1 MKIKKYFFVLL
12 LVSLSGHQVLAAT
25 KDNPKDKAKDKA
37 KVSTT
42 IPQEV
47 VKQPTRT
54 IEAPPAANKIST
66 KTNDI
71 DRVIAVVNREV
82 ITEQELN
89 LSINIVKE
97 KFIQSK
103 QPLPPQAVI
112 EKEMLAKLIDDSII
126 YQEANNVGGR
136 VLDGELDGI
145 ISNMAIQK
153 KMTLEQ
159 FKQAV
164 EQDGIRYDKFRQ
176 NLRRDVIITRFKERE
191 VDSKVKL
198 TDAEIEAFISSN
210 KPRTSNAA
218 VSSAPDLISLAQILI
233 PIPTGAS
240 NADISALKLKAQS
253 IFDQV
258 SKETDFVAYANQVS
272 VSDKTIRFENLGYR
286 TLDRLPQIFVE
297 ATSGLSTGAV
307 VPKVIQSLAGFHVLK
322 VLDFKSNSSA
332 GNASNSDS
340 IFITQ
345 SEMNQL
351 ILILK
356 RGDAKEDLI
365 RRLRG
370 FSEQVKA
377 KTASFADIAKKYS
390 EDPNATKNNGYA
402 GWVSPGQIPPEMEIA
417 LRRLNPGEVSEPFQT
432 DYGWHIVQL
441 LNRRTSE
448 ITAGQQK
455 EYASAT
461 LRQMKLQKSYQDWI
475 TELRDNST
483 IDVRAPYSLKNVDE
497 K

>member
-1 MKIKKYFFVLL
+1 MKMKKYFLALL
-12 LVSLSGHQVLAAT
+12 LMSLSCHHALAAS
-25 KDNPKDKAKDKA
+25 KERPKDKA
-37 KVSTT
+37 KVSTS
-42 IPQEV
+42 IPQEET
-47 VKQPTRT
+47 KQPIQK
-54 IEAPPAANKIST
+54 IETSSNAKVI
-66 KTNDI
+66 TNDI

-89 LSINIVKE
+89 QSINIVKE

-103 QPLPPQAVI
+103 QPLPPQAVL

-126 YQEANNVGGR
+126 YQEATNTGAR
-136 VLDGELDGI
+136 VLDVELDGI
-145 ISNMAIQK
+145 INSMANQK
-153 KMTLEQ
+153 KMSMEQ

-164 EQDGIRYDKFRQ
+164 EKDGLKYEKFR
-176 NLRRDVIITRFKERE
+176 NDLRRDVVITRYKERE
-191 VDSKVKL
+191 VDSKVKVM
-198 TDAEIEAFISSN
+198 DAEIDAFISSN
-210 KPRTSNAA
+210 KPRSG
-218 VSSAPDLISLAQILI
+218 SSVATTPDLINLSQILI

-240 NADISALKLKAQS
+240 NSEIATLKSKAQS
-253 IFDQV
+253 ILEQAT
-258 SKETDFVAYANQVS
+258 KETDFVAYANQMS
-272 VSDKTIRFENLGYR
+272 TSDKSIRFENLGYR
-286 TLDRLPQIFVE
+286 SFDRLPQIFVD
-297 ATSGLSTGAV
+297 ATSGLSSGAL
-307 VPKVIQSLAGFHVLK
+307 VPKVLQSLAGFHVLK
-322 VLDFKSNSSA
+322 VLDFKSNATS
-332 GNASNSDS
+332 GNANNSES

-356 RGDAKEDLI
+356 RGDAKEDII

-370 FSEQVKA
+370 FSEQIRA
-377 KTASFADIAKKYS
+377 KTATFADIARKYS
-390 EDPNATKNNGYA
+390 EDPNAIKNNGYA

-441 LNRRTSE
+441 LNRRKSE
-448 ITAGQQK
+448 ITASQQK

-483 IDVRAPYSLKNVDE
+483 INVRAPYSLKNVDE